1 MSVVSIHPKRV
12 MGLWKSGC
20 ALDLHTTDST
30 PSGENEFGHMQFKST
45 YTPIGELLHQLKYRG
60 DMSVASDII
69 ETAVDFLRPHCHKF
83 DLIVPVPP
91 STERKVQ
98 PVILLANGIGRALG
112 IPVADSIRTTRS
124 TAPLKDVTDPGD
136 RKKLLDRLYSV
147 EAAQT
152 RGRNVLLFDDLFRSG
167 STMNAITEVLLSEGG
182 AVTVRVLTI
191 TKTRSKK

>member
-1 MSVVSIHPKRV
+1 
-12 MGLWKSGC
+12 
-20 ALDLHTTDST
+20 
-30 PSGENEFGHMQFKST
+30 
-45 YTPIGELLHQLKYRG
+45 
-60 DMSVASDII
+60 MSVASDII

-98 PVILLANGIGRALG
+98 PVILLANGIGRAFG

-124 TAPLKDVTDPGD
+124 TAPLKDVTDPGE
-136 RKKLLDRLYSV
+136 RKKLLDGLYSV

-191 TKTRSKK
+191 TKTRSNK